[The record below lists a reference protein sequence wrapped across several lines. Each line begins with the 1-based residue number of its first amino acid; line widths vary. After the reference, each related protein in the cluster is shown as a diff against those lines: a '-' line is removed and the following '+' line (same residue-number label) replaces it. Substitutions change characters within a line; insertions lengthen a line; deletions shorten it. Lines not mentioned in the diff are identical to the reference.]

1 MITILAKSKDVVGD
15 TDGEMEIFE
24 GLAILEIRPMRMLQQ
39 AIRRRHRRHAA
50 ISTVWHVDSIT
61 TPQ

>member
-1 MITILAKSKDVVGD
+1 MLAKSKVDVGD

-24 GLAILEIRPMRMLQQ
+24 GLTILEIRPMRMLQQ
-39 AIRRRHRRHAA
+39 ATRLCHWQHAA
-50 ISTVWHVDSIT
+50 ISTVWHVDSVT